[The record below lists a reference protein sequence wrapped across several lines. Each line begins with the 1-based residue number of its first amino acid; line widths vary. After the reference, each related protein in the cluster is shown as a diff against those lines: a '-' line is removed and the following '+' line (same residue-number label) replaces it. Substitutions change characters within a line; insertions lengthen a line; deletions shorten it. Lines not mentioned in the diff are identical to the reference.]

1 MSRKKTEKFSETWF
15 FMWILNNQVVMAFL
29 ILLLIGLT
37 VLIFTKIS
45 PIFSPVIQFLT
56 IIMLPLVISMLLYY
70 LIKPLVLLVEKI
82 GLDRTMAILVIYA
95 ILALLL
101 VWGISTAIPNLQ
113 DQILILLRNAPSYI
127 SRANSETERWLKL
140 PILSNFH
147 GNLEAMLSD
156 FSARMVNYAENFST
170 SALSWIGT
178 FASTV
183 ARVTV
188 AIILTPFILFYLLRD
203 SQKLKHSFVSALP
216 TRFRETTVRMLSD
229 INNQLECYVRG
240 QVTVAIVIAIM
251 FCIMFKIVGLR
262 YGMTFGIL
270 AGFLNMIPYLGSF
283 IAMVPVVI
291 MGLVQGPTMLIKV
304 LIIFVIE
311 QTIEGRFVSP
321 LVLGNKLSIHPITIM
336 FILLTAGS
344 LYGVWGVL
352 LGIPIYASVKVIVKD
367 IFDWYRSVSNL
378 YQDDIEIKGQKYDV
392 K

>member
-1 MSRKKTEKFSETWF
+1 MNGVK
-15 FMWILNNQVVMAFL
+15 M
-29 ILLLIGLT
+29 
-37 VLIFTKIS
+37 
-45 PIFSPVIQFLT
+45 
-56 IIMLPLVISMLLYY
+56 
-70 LIKPLVLLVEKI
+70 
-82 GLDRTMAILVIYA
+82 
-95 ILALLL
+95 
-101 VWGISTAIPNLQ
+101 
-113 DQILILLRNAPSYI
+113 
-127 SRANSETERWLKL
+127 
-140 PILSNFH
+140 
-147 GNLEAMLSD
+147 
-156 FSARMVNYAENFST
+156 
-170 SALSWIGT
+170 
-178 FASTV
+178 
-183 ARVTV
+183 
-188 AIILTPFILFYLLRD
+188 
-203 SQKLKHSFVSALP
+203 
-216 TRFRETTVRMLSD
+216 
-229 INNQLECYVRG
+229 
-240 QVTVAIVIAIM
+240 IAIM

-352 LGIPIYASVKVIVKD
+352 LGIPIYASVKVIVKE

>member
-1 MSRKKTEKFSETWF
+1 
-15 FMWILNNQVVMAFL
+15 
-29 ILLLIGLT
+29 
-37 VLIFTKIS
+37 
-45 PIFSPVIQFLT
+45 
-56 IIMLPLVISMLLYY
+56 MLLYY
-70 LIKPLVLLVEKI
+70 LIKPLVLLVEKT
-82 GLDRTMAILVIYA
+82 GLNRTMSILLIYA

-113 DQILILLRNAPSYI
+113 DQILILIRNAPSYI
-127 SRANSETERWLKL
+127 ARANSETERWLKL

-147 GNLEAMLSD
+147 GDLEAVLSD
-156 FSARMVNYAENFST
+156 FSARMVNYAEHFST
-170 SALSWIGT
+170 SALTWIGT

-203 SQKLKHSFVSALP
+203 SQKMKHSFVSALP
-216 TRFRETTVRMLSD
+216 TRFRKTTVRMLSD
-229 INNQLECYVRG
+229 INNQFEGYVQG
-240 QVTVAIVIAIM
+240 QVTVAIVVAIM

-283 IAMVPVVI
+283 LAMVPVVI
-291 MGLVQGPTMLIKV
+291 MGLVQGPAMLIKV

-352 LGIPIYASVKVIVKD
+352 LGIPIYASVKVVVRE

-378 YQDDIEIKGQKYDV
+378 YQDDIEIEGQKDDV